1 MWLDNLNRIKKNSG
15 MTIEQ
20 ISEASG
26 VPKGTLNKLFAGQT
40 KDPQLSTVSAV
51 VHCMGYTLDDL
62 SDDTVS
68 GKIQLTPAQTA
79 LLDNFDQLNEE
90 GQTKALDYVE
100 DLVLTGRYKK
110 AAAHGVAAK
119 EAQKITALVSRS
131 GCIVY
136 GGILCSQIMTRSI
149 TEGVFPQKIPSN
161 ISLNSTNSKKSVTPL
176 SIPTMKINFGQCII
190 TLLVFPANWSI
201 SRNV

>member
-1 MWLDNLNRIKKNSG
+1 MWLENLNKLKKNSG

-20 ISEASG
+20 IALSSG

-68 GKIQLTPAQTA
+68 GKAHLTPQQSA
-79 LLDNFDQLNEE
+79 LLSSFDQLNEE
-90 GQTKALDYVE
+90 GQQKAVDYVD

-110 AAAHGVAAK
+110 CAALGLGK
-119 EAQKITALVSRS
+119 EA
-131 GCIVY
+131 
-136 GGILCSQIMTRSI
+136 
-149 TEGVFPQKIPSN
+149 
-161 ISLNSTNSKKSVTPL
+161 
-176 SIPTMKINFGQCII
+176 
-190 TLLVFPANWSI
+190 
-201 SRNV
+201 

>member
-1 MWLDNLNRIKKNSG
+1 MWLENLNRLKKSSS
-15 MTIEQ
+15 MTIEE
-20 ISEASG
+20 ISCASG

-68 GKIQLTPAQTA
+68 GKIQLTPAQAA

-90 GQTKALDYVE
+90 GQTKALEYVE

-119 EAQKITALVSRS
+119 EA
-131 GCIVY
+131 
-136 GGILCSQIMTRSI
+136 
-149 TEGVFPQKIPSN
+149 
-161 ISLNSTNSKKSVTPL
+161 
-176 SIPTMKINFGQCII
+176 
-190 TLLVFPANWSI
+190 
-201 SRNV
+201 

>member
-1 MWLDNLNRIKKNSG
+1 MWLENLNRLKKNSG

-20 ISEASG
+20 IALSSG

-68 GKIQLTPAQTA
+68 GKTHLTPQQSA
-79 LLDNFDQLNEE
+79 LLSSFNQLNEE
-90 GQTKALDYVE
+90 GQQKAVDYVE

-110 AAAHGVAAK
+110 CAAPELGAK
-119 EAQKITALVSRS
+119 EA
-131 GCIVY
+131 
-136 GGILCSQIMTRSI
+136 
-149 TEGVFPQKIPSN
+149 
-161 ISLNSTNSKKSVTPL
+161 
-176 SIPTMKINFGQCII
+176 
-190 TLLVFPANWSI
+190 
-201 SRNV
+201 

>member
-1 MWLDNLNRIKKNSG
+1 

-20 ISEASG
+20 IALSSG

-68 GKIQLTPAQTA
+68 GKAHLTPQQSA
-79 LLDNFDQLNEE
+79 LLSSFDQLNEE
-90 GQTKALDYVE
+90 GQQKAVDYVD

-110 AAAHGVAAK
+110 CAASGLGK
-119 EAQKITALVSRS
+119 EA
-131 GCIVY
+131 
-136 GGILCSQIMTRSI
+136 
-149 TEGVFPQKIPSN
+149 
-161 ISLNSTNSKKSVTPL
+161 
-176 SIPTMKINFGQCII
+176 
-190 TLLVFPANWSI
+190 
-201 SRNV
+201 

>member
-1 MWLDNLNRIKKNSG
+1 MWLDNLNQLKKNSG

-20 ISEASG
+20 ISAASN
-26 VPKGTLNKLFAGQT
+26 VPKGTLNKRFSGQT

-68 GKIQLTPAQTA
+68 GKIGLTPTQTK
-79 LLDNFDQLNEE
+79 LLDAFDQLNEE

-110 AAAHGVAAK
+110 DAALGVAAK
-119 EAQKITALVSRS
+119 EA
-131 GCIVY
+131 
-136 GGILCSQIMTRSI
+136 
-149 TEGVFPQKIPSN
+149 
-161 ISLNSTNSKKSVTPL
+161 
-176 SIPTMKINFGQCII
+176 
-190 TLLVFPANWSI
+190 
-201 SRNV
+201 

>member
-1 MWLDNLNRIKKNSG
+1 MWLENLNKLKKSSG

-20 ISEASG
+20 IATASG

-68 GKIQLTPAQTA
+68 GKIGLTPQQSA
-79 LLDNFDQLNEE
+79 LLASFNQLNDE
-90 GQTKALDYVE
+90 GQQKAVDYVE

-110 AAAHGVAAK
+110 CSASGLGAK
-119 EAQKITALVSRS
+119 EA
-131 GCIVY
+131 
-136 GGILCSQIMTRSI
+136 
-149 TEGVFPQKIPSN
+149 
-161 ISLNSTNSKKSVTPL
+161 
-176 SIPTMKINFGQCII
+176 
-190 TLLVFPANWSI
+190 
-201 SRNV
+201 

>member
-20 ISEASG
+20 ISEVSG

-90 GQTKALDYVE
+90 GPDQG
-100 DLVLTGRYKK
+100 TGLCR
-110 AAAHGVAAK
+110 G
-119 EAQKITALVSRS
+119 S
-131 GCIVY
+131 G
-136 GGILCSQIMTRSI
+136 SHR
-149 TEGVFPQKIPSN
+149 
-161 ISLNSTNSKKSVTPL
+161 
-176 SIPTMKINFGQCII
+176 
-190 TLLVFPANWSI
+190 TLLKKLLSMAWLQRKHKNNRLGHPKRLSCI
-201 SRNV
+201 

>member
-1 MWLDNLNRIKKNSG
+1 MWLENLNKLKKNSG

-20 ISEASG
+20 IALSSG

-68 GKIQLTPAQTA
+68 GKAHLTPQQSA
-79 LLDNFDQLNEE
+79 LLSSFDQLNED
-90 GQTKALDYVE
+90 GQQKAVDYVD

-110 AAAHGVAAK
+110 CAALGLGTK
-119 EAQKITALVSRS
+119 EA
-131 GCIVY
+131 
-136 GGILCSQIMTRSI
+136 
-149 TEGVFPQKIPSN
+149 
-161 ISLNSTNSKKSVTPL
+161 
-176 SIPTMKINFGQCII
+176 
-190 TLLVFPANWSI
+190 
-201 SRNV
+201 